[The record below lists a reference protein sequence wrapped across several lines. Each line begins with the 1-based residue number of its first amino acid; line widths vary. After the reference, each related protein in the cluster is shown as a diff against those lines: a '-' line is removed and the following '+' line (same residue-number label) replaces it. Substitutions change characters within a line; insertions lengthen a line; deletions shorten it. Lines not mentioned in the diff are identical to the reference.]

1 MPKDFISVVQDL
13 EDLLCHHITTSTPA
27 DFIEELA
34 DILKTVLSMDR
45 NTHWSIQS
53 FLFDF
58 REQYFRQSMS
68 SLSLSLSRFMI
79 VQCKPLTK
87 ATHSSITELTNEQPG
102 PVRPHND
109 IWPRLNRSAVEPLSN
124 MPMTHDVGPDLWA
137 FAVRYADQVYNV
149 LRLQA
154 KMLYKPF
161 IEVLTENGFIKGL
174 ADTEDL
180 VMQDNATDGSDHIL
194 DRQEYDVSLHSRLM
208 FLEDRVM
215 ILEKREELLDGQLDR
230 ATQAMGALR
239 STNLD
244 LARKVSEVQQ
254 RNHDLRRTYAV

>member
-27 DFIEELA
+27 DFTEELA
-34 DILKTVLSMDR
+34 DVLKTVLNIDR

-58 REQYFRQSMS
+58 REEYFRQSMS
-68 SLSLSLSRFMI
+68 SRF
-79 VQCKPLTK
+79 PLLMLQKTSNQSQLI
-87 ATHSSITELTNEQPG
+87 SSITELTNEQPG

-124 MPMTHDVGPDLWA
+124 MPMTHDIGPDLWA

-154 KMLYKPF
+154 KMPYKPF
-161 IEVLTENGFIKGL
+161 IEVLTENSFIKGL
-174 ADTEDL
+174 ADTDNI
-180 VMQDNATDGSDHIL
+180 VMQDNATDGSSDHIM
-194 DRQEYDVSLHSRLM
+194 DRREYDVSLHSRLM

>member
-27 DFIEELA
+27 DFTEELA
-34 DILKTVLSMDR
+34 DVLKTVLNMDR

-58 REQYFRQSMS
+58 REEYFRQ
-68 SLSLSLSRFMI
+68 
-79 VQCKPLTK
+79 K
-87 ATHSSITELTNEQPG
+87 LTNEQPG

-124 MPMTHDVGPDLWA
+124 MPMTHDIGPDLWA

-154 KMLYKPF
+154 KMPYKPF
-161 IEVLTENGFIKGL
+161 IEVLTENSFIKGL
-174 ADTEDL
+174 ADADNI
-180 VMQDNATDGSDHIL
+180 VMQDNATDGSSDHIM
-194 DRQEYDVSLHSRLM
+194 DRREYDVSLHSRLM

>member
-58 REQYFRQSMS
+58 REQYFRQ
-68 SLSLSLSRFMI
+68 
-79 VQCKPLTK
+79 T
-87 ATHSSITELTNEQPG
+87 THSSITELTNEQPG